1 MTTGQQLTS
10 SVTGTWSA
18 RRLWMVASTP
28 TPEDVIAVRCCV
40 GESFRDGDA
49 VLMCDGVCLS
59 GNLTSMVVDLLEVPR
74 VDAGSLEPLATLSAR
89 FSGRLVGREEAQ
101 SLRAGGWW

>member
-1 MTTGQQLTS
+1 MTTDQQQTS
-10 SVTGTWSA
+10 SVTDPSA

-59 GNLTSMVVDLLEVPR
+59 GNLTSMVVDLLQVPR
-74 VDAGSLEPLATLSAR
+74 VDAGSLEPLDALAAR
-89 FSGRLVGREEAQ
+89 FAGRLVGREEAQ